1 MSIRIGPEGRA
12 AGGQAQPGSEAPGEM
27 VRGEGRLVRR
37 DPGKEDRASEP
48 CWPPGGATLY
58 LPAPTDS
65 RWLAVVTRRESRD
78 YEFLAL
84 NLLLTGVGLSLIRDP
99 STSNLEQAVQRVRAL
114 LARNGHSPTVQRD
127 VARMFGGE

>member
-1 MSIRIGPEGRA
+1 M
-12 AGGQAQPGSEAPGEM
+12 
-27 VRGEGRLVRR
+27 
-37 DPGKEDRASEP
+37 
-48 CWPPGGATLY
+48 
-58 LPAPTDS
+58 
-65 RWLAVVTRRESRD
+65 VTRRESRD